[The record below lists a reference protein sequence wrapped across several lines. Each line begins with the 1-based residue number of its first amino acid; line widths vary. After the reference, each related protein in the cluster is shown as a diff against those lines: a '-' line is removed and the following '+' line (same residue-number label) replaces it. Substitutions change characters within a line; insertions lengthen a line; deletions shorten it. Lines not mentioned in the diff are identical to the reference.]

1 MGKMTVLRDFFRTRI
16 IDYRLLFAALIFAC
30 MALLATWKINQEIA
44 QRRVHD
50 PVETVG
56 TLRSAKCGI
65 WRHNNYAY
73 LVYEYAAHGSPTRHD
88 HATERRFETTAGCQE
103 FIQTMTNFVPVW
115 YESSRPDLAT
125 FDPKEPDSW
134 VSLILLFPSA
144 ILFKWGISTRRPIN
158 KRMKKTRNRNPR
170 SRS

>member
-1 MGKMTVLRDFFRTRI
+1 MTVIRDFFRTRI
-16 IDYRLLFAALIFAC
+16 INYRLVFAALALAC
-30 MALLATWKINQEIA
+30 ASVFWTLEYNRRIA
-44 QRRVHD
+44 ERRLHD

-56 TLRSAKCGI
+56 TLRQATCKSDRGLK
-65 WRHNNYAY
+65 HHVY
-73 LVYEYAAHGSPTRHD
+73 LVYEYAAHGSKTRHD
-88 HATERRFETTAGCQE
+88 HATSRSFETKASCQE